1 MSELMTAQQLE
12 WLEARGLNE
21 TTWHVLTNS
30 IFVGAQPQSIMMAV
44 EYCKA
49 RGLDIMKKPCHIVP
63 MWVKDARTKKGGMRD
78 IIMPSITEQRIT
90 AARTGEYAGQDAAV
104 FGEMVTI
111 KFNKTNHVVPDFCTV
126 TVYRI
131 VQGKKVPFTHTEY
144 FEEACATTKDGDLN
158 TMWTKRKRGQL
169 AKCAEAGAL
178 RKAFPEEIGNEYTVE
193 EMQGKTININGVEES
208 DVQLL
213 DESYKSFY
221 KEQHPKLVEAANK
234 GMSAL
239 MDAHKLLKTL
249 DDKEHIKRLWAES
262 SPSLKELAQKADIK
276 TNNAPIIEDA
286 EVIED
291 EHTTTA

>member
-1 MSELMTAQQLE
+1 MSELMTENQRA

-63 MWVKDARTKKGGMRD
+63 MWVKDAKTNKGGMRD

-111 KFNKTNHVVPDFCTV
+111 RFGNVDHVVPDFCTI

-131 VQGKKVPFTHTEY
+131 VQGQKVPFTHTEY
-144 FEEACATTKDGDLN
+144 FEEACATTKDGGLN

-193 EMQGKTININGVEES
+193 EMQGKTININGVEEIEVS
-208 DVQLL
+208 EPQKIEMDITNDDDLYKTVKASIENGSLDKKHVLSGDAGYIISENQREELL
-213 DESYKSFY
+213 AS
-221 KEQHPKLVEAANK
+221 
-234 GMSAL
+234 
-239 MDAHKLLKTL
+239 
-249 DDKEHIKRLWAES
+249 
-262 SPSLKELAQKADIK
+262 
-276 TNNAPIIEDA
+276 
-286 EVIED
+286 
-291 EHTTTA
+291 